1 MVARQENTDF
11 DPVKAHWDADWV
23 EESVARNVLPV
34 WLGVFW
40 VIFALW
46 AILYLI
52 DSSSAW

>member
-1 MVARQENTDF
+1 MVDQTNQSDF
-11 DPVKAHWDADWV
+11 DPVEAHWDADWV

-34 WLGVFW
+34 WLAVFW

-52 DSSSAW
+52 DSASSW